1 MDDTSVQRPPA
12 RGFALRKP
20 LSGLA
25 RLVAASGLA
34 AAGIVAGPLVQRAS
48 ADVTYCRV
56 CPGNAHGGPGP
67 GPGSPLAWN
76 TLQNNGN

>member
-1 MDDTSVQRPPA
+1 MDETSVQKPEA
-12 RGFALRKP
+12 RGLALRKP

-25 RLVAASGLA
+25 RLVAATGLA

-56 CPGNAHGGPGP
+56 CPGNPHGAPDLGRPTT
-67 GPGSPLAWN
+67 WN